1 MENTNQKCE
10 KIWSFLINLFSSAE
24 FSYSCKTSWAYQSE
38 WSSGQKES
46 KQSQVSDK
54 QSVCVIF
61 INIIVIRN
69 FALLCRVFFFFHQA
83 HRPSSYNGN
92 LNCTST
98 AAQSWPGSAPAHIR
112 HSSHPA
118 STHPTQEAWCGY
130 WGTPGYRYK
139 ELFKLWFSL
148 YVRVKTIVIKAWIY
162 DDCYPANNT
171 IYVELLLVHES
182 LKNFTIIHY
191 IFICCVPI
199 GLVCSLKAFSFY
211 LKSLLVNL
219 QRQNRWWHDSPS
231 HLFMCCSKSF
241 FWLVSVHLVFAP
253 QP

>member
-1 MENTNQKCE
+1 MGKDLIIFD
-10 KIWSFLINLFSSAE
+10 KSFLSCRIHLFLQNFLSLSKRVKLWPKRV
-24 FSYSCKTSWAYQSE
+24 KTKPGE
-38 WSSGQKES
+38 WQEN
-46 KQSQVSDK
+46 
-54 QSVCVIF
+54 VCVIF

-162 DDCYPANNT
+162 DDCYPGNNT

-182 LKNFTIIHY
+182 LKNFTI
-191 IFICCVPI
+191 
-199 GLVCSLKAFSFY
+199 
-211 LKSLLVNL
+211 KSV
-219 QRQNRWWHDSPS
+219 
-231 HLFMCCSKSF
+231 
-241 FWLVSVHLVFAP
+241 
-253 QP
+253 